1 MLLCLHLLTWRR
13 LSQYAGKSHNAI
25 ASIWQLLLH
34 PDTMVTSAF
43 VALLCQS
50 FGLTVTRNIKL
61 ANQLQNLGLSD
72 LAIAAGS
79 CSLFNTSFP
88 SLSVKRTFFH
98 WQYHVSPRA
107 SLDGFRILIEI
118 YAGKKKSHSA
128 WLLFYFHF
136 QIRRH
141 SVYIHKCMLIE
152 PQNWSVW
159 PRILKYKLPF
169 YYKCMLN
176 CQLIRNM
183 SELIKCI
190 LFQPL
195 P

>member
-1 MLLCLHLLTWRR
+1 
-13 LSQYAGKSHNAI
+13 
-25 ASIWQLLLH
+25 
-34 PDTMVTSAF
+34 MVTSAF

-118 YAGKKKSHSA
+118 YAGKKNHIPHDYYSTFTFKFDVTLFTYISA
-128 WLLFYFHF
+128 CL
-136 QIRRH
+136 
-141 SVYIHKCMLIE
+141 SNHKIDRYDLE
-152 PQNWSVW
+152 
-159 PRILKYKLPF
+159 Y
-169 YYKCMLN
+169 
-176 CQLIRNM
+176 
-183 SELIKCI
+183 
-190 LFQPL
+190 
-195 P
+195 

>member
-1 MLLCLHLLTWRR
+1 
-13 LSQYAGKSHNAI
+13 
-25 ASIWQLLLH
+25 
-34 PDTMVTSAF
+34 MVTSAF

-50 FGLTVTRNIKL
+50 LQLTMTRNIKL

-118 YAGKKKSHSA
+118 YAGKKITFRMTTI
-128 WLLFYFHF
+128 LLSLSNSTSLCLHT
-136 QIRRH
+136 
-141 SVYIHKCMLIE
+141 
-152 PQNWSVW
+152 
-159 PRILKYKLPF
+159 
-169 YYKCMLN
+169 
-176 CQLIRNM
+176 
-183 SELIKCI
+183 
-190 LFQPL
+190 
-195 P
+195 